1 MEDLEFAAVE
11 RWLTMLGVQSL
22 AEWDVLM
29 FLYRHR
35 FSLFRTDAI
44 PPLAGY
50 SSDVSSAALSSLERL
65 GLVKRL
71 RAPANEDIYTP
82 KSPDE
87 PAREMALNHLMDL
100 AEDRTVRLALIGQ
113 PAKPNSPV
121 READSRRTRQIGGA
135 FNRL

>member
-50 SSDVSSAALSSLERL
+50 SSDVSSANCVALT
-65 GLVKRL
+65 
-71 RAPANEDIYTP
+71 PAEVTRDP
-82 KSPDE
+82 
-87 PAREMALNHLMDL
+87 L
-100 AEDRTVRLALIGQ
+100 
-113 PAKPNSPV
+113 PV
-121 READSRRTRQIGGA
+121 T
-135 FNRL
+135 